1 MRAPLVSSCRVQG
14 AVELRLP
21 DCAESLLTLGKDSHF
36 AVMAVVSAEQLIRY
50 DAVASQLT
58 VCLSLSHEAIHQAM
72 KETNCP
78 VSQMKT
84 FAMHHDMLLMRCL
97 KVSKKIFRAIRAAAC
112 DSDSEQRVLKYR
124 EKLRLLSDQL
134 FHTDSRAKS
143 YDRIHRRISFQTSDV
158 SAFNV
163 QTGALICPI

>member
-1 MRAPLVSSCRVQG
+1 
-14 AVELRLP
+14 
-21 DCAESLLTLGKDSHF
+21 LTLGKDSHF

-84 FAMHHDMLLMRCL
+84 FAMHHDVLLMRCL

>member
-1 MRAPLVSSCRVQG
+1 VQG

-21 DCAESLLTLGKDSHF
+21 DCAECLLTLGKDTHF

-58 VCLSLSHEAIHQAM
+58 VCLSLSHDAIHQAM

-84 FAMHHDMLLMRCL
+84 LAMHHDVLLMRCL
-97 KVSKKIFRAIRAAAC
+97 KVSKKIFQAIRSAANEEL
-112 DSDSEQRVLKYR
+112 DQRVFKHR
-124 EKLRLLSDQL
+124 EKLQHLSDQL
-134 FHTDSRAKS
+134 FHTDSRVKT
-143 YDRIHRRISFQTSDV
+143 YDRIHRRMSFQTSDV

-163 QTGALICPI
+163 QTGPLMCPI